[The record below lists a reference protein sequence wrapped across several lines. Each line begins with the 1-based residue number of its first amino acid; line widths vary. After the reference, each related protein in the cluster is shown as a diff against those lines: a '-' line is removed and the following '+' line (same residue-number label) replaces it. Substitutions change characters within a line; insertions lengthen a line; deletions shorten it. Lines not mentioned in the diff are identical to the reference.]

1 MRERKEGISVG
12 VGMSTFMMIF
22 IVLCLTIFATLT
34 YLQAKH
40 NLEETNQIIEASQV
54 YYDADYTAT
63 SIYKSLKTNY
73 LNTEF
78 LVENNIT
85 KQGNEYSYVVQ
96 MSDTRELQVTIVENE
111 GKLKIEKWQE
121 IAKSSD
127 DYAYQGFVNKV

>member
-1 MRERKEGISVG
+1 MREKKEGISVG
-12 VGMSTFMMIF
+12 IGMSTFMMIF
-22 IVLCLTIFATLT
+22 TVLCLTIFATLT

-40 NLEETNQIIEASQV
+40 NLEETDQIIEAFQA
-54 YYDADYTAT
+54 YYDADHTAT

-73 LNTEF
+73 SNTEF

-85 KQGNEYSYVVQ
+85 KQENEYSYVVQ
-96 MSDTRELQVTIVENE
+96 ISDTRELQVTILENE

-127 DYAYQGFVNKV
+127 DYAYQGFVN

>member
-40 NLEETNQIIEASQV
+40 NLEETNQIIEASQA

-127 DYAYQGFVNKV
+127 DYAYQGFVN

>member
-127 DYAYQGFVNKV
+127 DYAYQGFVN

>member
-40 NLEETNQIIEASQV
+40 NLEETNQIIEASQA

-63 SIYKSLKTNY
+63 FIYKSLKTNY

-127 DYAYQGFVNKV
+127 DYAYQGFVN

>member
-12 VGMSTFMMIF
+12 IGMSTFMMIF

-40 NLEETNQIIEASQV
+40 NLEETNQIIEASQA

-63 SIYKSLKTNY
+63 TIYKSLKTNY
-73 LNTEF
+73 SNTEF

-85 KQGNEYSYVVQ
+85 KQENEYSYVVRI
-96 MSDTRELQVTIVENE
+96 SDTRELQVTIQENE

-127 DYAYQGFVNKV
+127 DYAYQGFVN

>member
-1 MRERKEGISVG
+1 MREKKEGISVG
-12 VGMSTFMMIF
+12 IGMSTFMMIF
-22 IVLCLTIFATLT
+22 TVLCLTIFATLT

-40 NLEETNQIIEASQV
+40 NLEETDQIIEASQA
-54 YYDADYTAT
+54 YYDADHTAT

-73 LNTEF
+73 SNTEF

-85 KQGNEYSYVVQ
+85 KQENEYSYVVQ
-96 MSDTRELQVTIVENE
+96 ISDTRELQVTILENE

-127 DYAYQGFVNKV
+127 DYAYQGFVN

>member
-1 MRERKEGISVG
+1 MRERKEGISGG

-127 DYAYQGFVNKV
+127 DYAYQGFVN

>member
-40 NLEETNQIIEASQV
+40 NLEETNQIIEASQA

-73 LNTEF
+73 MNTEF

-127 DYAYQGFVNKV
+127 DYAYQGFVN